1 MTDDLGYDCVLC
13 RNADKKAA
21 IAYTYEDSTPAKA
34 DNDDEEQNSDDDSSD
49 TDVETADLGNS
60 GLSAAFVVLVVFC

>member
-1 MTDDLGYDCVLC
+1 MLGDDSGYVLY

-21 IAYTYEDSTPAKA
+21 IAYTYEDSTPAKPKGD
-34 DNDDEEQNSDDDSSD
+34 DNEEHNSDEDSSD

-60 GLSAAFVVLVVFC
+60 VCCCCV